1 MTIYEEEHTLTMS
14 VVGVSGMTYTATD
27 VSVDLGFIE
36 RTALLRDAC
45 SALAEFNNDAL
56 RVDEIVV
63 AQDYFDIEALA
74 QEESRS
80 QKQCESSDYFPNNLF

>member
-45 SALAEFNNDAL
+45 SALAEFTMMHSEL
-56 RVDEIVV
+56 MRLLWPKTIS
-63 AQDYFDIEALA
+63 I
-74 QEESRS
+74 
-80 QKQCESSDYFPNNLF
+80 